1 MESTKNSDI
10 RANNRKRIVNALFR
24 QGQMTKQELA
34 QRLNIS
40 LPTANLLLKE
50 LADKGL
56 VTNGKVMDS
65 TGGRKPVC
73 IMPVYD
79 AKFSIGAEVSSH
91 GLRIILLDLGSN
103 IIAREYFPYNLENTP
118 EYWKKVNAAV
128 MAFAAKHMQ
137 RPDMLLDMGIT
148 LEAPMQDGRII
159 PKKTMT
165 ETDQVDLDMAA
176 SCFDVPVKFRNS
188 IKMEATAQT
197 WALDRWENFVF
208 VSLGAH
214 VNGAIVYN
222 GAVLEFSNINGEF
235 GSIIIGKNQPYGKI
249 EDYYTTGALC
259 QRAGVDHIQAFFER
273 IDQGDEGCAALWK
286 TYLEGLAV
294 FFHNLYC
301 IFGWKIVAGGR
312 MSPYLEPYKDAL
324 NQRLRDMDDYCQT
337 TDTYLEISSL
347 GEYGAAVGAAMLPV
361 DEFLE
366 FGYDRL

>member
-79 AKFSIGAEVSSH
+79 AKFSIGAEVSSQ

-103 IIAREYFPYNLENTP
+103 VIAREYFPYNMENT
-118 EYWKKVNAAV
+118 EAYWKKVNAV
-128 MAFAAKHMQ
+128 IMEFARRHMN
-137 RPDMLLDMGIT
+137 RPDMLLDIGIT
-148 LEAPMQDGRII
+148 LEVPMQDGRII
-159 PKKTMT
+159 QKKEMD
-165 ETDQVDLDMAA
+165 EKDRIDLDMAA
-176 SCFDVPVKFRNS
+176 SCFELPVKFRNS

-197 WALDRWENFVF
+197 WAQDRWENFVF
-208 VSLGAH
+208 VSLGGH
-214 VNGAIVYN
+214 VSGAIVYN

-235 GSIIIGKNQPYGKI
+235 GSIIINKERPYEKI
-249 EDYYTTGALC
+249 EDYYTTRALC
-259 QRAGVDHIQAFFER
+259 ERAGVDHIQEFFDRIER
-273 IDQGDEGCAALWK
+273 GDGGCTDLWK
-286 TYLEGLAV
+286 DYLDGLSV
-294 FFHNLYC
+294 FLHNLYC
-301 IFGWKIVAGGR
+301 IFGWKIVVGGR
-312 MSPYLEPYKDAL
+312 ISPFLEPYRDML
-324 NQRLRDMDDYCQT
+324 NQQLREMDAYRQNT
-337 TDTYLEISSL
+337 EGYLEISRL

-366 FGYDRL
+366 FGYDNL